1 MCSKRYMKDFKV
13 AAVRQ
18 VRGRDYS
25 VAEVVARLGT
35 TARSLYA
42 WLRRYGEKAGQPP
55 ELRAHQVENR
65 RLKA

>member
-18 VRGRDYS
+18 VTGRHSS

-35 TARSLYA
+35 TTRSLYA
-42 WLRRYGEKAGQPP
+42 WLRRYGEKAGQQL
-55 ELRAHQVENR
+55 ELSEHQVKNR

>member
-18 VRGRDYS
+18 VRGRESS

-35 TARSLYA
+35 TTRSLYA
-42 WLRRYGEKAGQPP
+42 WLRRYGEKAGQPL
-55 ELRAHQVENR
+55 ELSEHQVKNR

>member
-13 AAVRQ
+13 AAVRR
-18 VRGRDYS
+18 VTGRGYS

-35 TARSLYA
+35 TTRSLYA
-42 WLRRYGEKAGQPP
+42 WLRRYGEKAGQQL
-55 ELRAHQVENR
+55 ELSKHQVEHR